1 MHKILTFLK
10 NLNLS
15 QVSGLIAATL
25 VLTVGLLIALLT
37 ASHLSKTLKQHTEA
51 EARQQLERL
60 TIALAPSLLQQD
72 RITLNI
78 TLQDWIK
85 SSDFV
90 AIRVFNNNQQLIAE
104 IGTGTEAATEIMQAV
119 TQDNVAV
126 GLLRAQFTQAFA
138 EQAVAR
144 YLALGI
150 MATGFS
156 ALLAGLLIF
165 ALAERYIGYVR
176 KLQRQLS
183 SWQQGGELL
192 LPKRPLLPDLQT
204 LHSTLERVV
213 LHEKQ
218 QQAMQVALGHFGAAP
233 LSPVQGSLQYRDC
246 AMLFIEIQ
254 NLKQLQESLS
264 AEELTLAI
272 NHYYQQLLAACKLYN
287 GRLERYAGNGAVV
300 LFGMQQ
306 GDKNQDALHALYTAQ
321 LFLGLVQEDSKD
333 AVALKV
339 EFRIAVHFGAVL
351 FAPVAHLDSNRLD
364 LIGDTLHWAAHLAS
378 TSAKGQ
384 VLVSQTL
391 KECVQDREIRWQA
404 GPEVTDLYG
413 ERQAS
418 FWLEGLAHKQQQLIG
433 RQVKQLVRMT
443 EAAD

>member
-1 MHKILTFLK
+1 MPKILTFLK

-15 QVSGLIAATL
+15 QVSGLIAAAL
-25 VLTVGLLIALLT
+25 VLGIGLLIALLT
-37 ASHLSKTLKQHTEA
+37 ASHLNTTLKQHTEA

-72 RITLNI
+72 RISLNI

-90 AIRVFNNNQQLIAE
+90 AIRAFNNNQQLIAE
-104 IGTGTEAATEIMQAV
+104 IGASKDGATEIMQAV
-119 TQDNVAV
+119 TQDNVAI
-126 GLLRAQFTQAFA
+126 GLLRAQFTQDFA
-138 EQAVAR
+138 EQAVVR

-165 ALAERYIGYVR
+165 VLAERYVGYVR

-213 LHEKQ
+213 AHEKQ
-218 QQAMQVALGHFGAAP
+218 QQAMQDALGRFGAAT
-233 LSPVQGSLQYRDC
+233 LTPVQGSLQYRDC

-254 NLKQLQESLS
+254 NLKQLQENLS
-264 AEELTLAI
+264 AKELTLAI

-300 LFGMQQ
+300 LFGMQHS
-306 GDKNQDALHALYTAQ
+306 DKNQDALHALYTAQ
-321 LFLGLVQEDSKD
+321 LFLGLVQEEAKTTQS
-333 AVALKV
+333 KV
-339 EFRIAVHFGAVL
+339 EFRIAMHFGAVL
-351 FAPVAHLDSNRLD
+351 FAPVAHLDFNRLD

-378 TSAKGQ
+378 SSEEGR
-384 VLVSQTL
+384 VLASQTL
-391 KECVQDREIRWQA
+391 KDCVQESEIMWQS

-418 FWLEGLAHKQQQLIG
+418 FWLESLAPKQQQLIG
-433 RQVKQLVRMT
+433 RQVKQLVRLT
-443 EAAD
+443 EETL